1 MICLFLMLFCA
12 IIPTAVAMDE
22 MTVYDLL
29 TPDSHQFAIRYDVSA
44 TDPGSKVF
52 FNIIRPGSE
61 ATDEKVLDRASGK
74 ELTFV
79 MTDGKE
85 VRASGQ
91 ADPTITDDTRFIK
104 IVLPHPVPKDGEYR
118 LRIYKTYKDAKS
130 YYSEGDRIIFDRSLG
145 VKRNVILLPKGYE
158 LISSSVPVIV
168 STELDGRVK
177 LSMVNDRNDELGV
190 KIVGRKLPMEG
201 DKK

>member
-1 MICLFLMLFCA
+1 
-12 IIPTAVAMDE
+12 
-22 MTVYDLL
+22 
-29 TPDSHQFAIRYDVSA
+29 
-44 TDPGSKVF
+44 
-52 FNIIRPGSE
+52 
-61 ATDEKVLDRASGK
+61 
-74 ELTFV
+74 
-79 MTDGKE
+79 
-85 VRASGQ
+85 
-91 ADPTITDDTRFIK
+91 
-104 IVLPHPVPKDGEYR
+104 